1 MGVKDLEVKK
11 EAEGLRSGVGAR
23 GVCCT
28 QALHLG
34 RASLQEHHFPKKH
47 LRLSSLKSKA
57 RHLKTSELWSS

>member
-1 MGVKDLEVKK
+1 MGVKDLEVKR
-11 EAEGLRSGVGAR
+11 EEGLRSGVRAR

-28 QALHLG
+28 QAPHLG

-47 LRLSSLKSKA
+47 LRLRSLKSKA